1 VIRREDHERGEWMAV
16 VARGWGVTEY
26 LHLNWMDDRMEEWM
40 EKVSRPRHPLHIVMF
55 EPRA

>member
-1 VIRREDHERGEWMAV
+1 MAV